1 MTRFVLDASY
11 AISWA
16 REEEQ
21 TPEALRHLRAL
32 GQREAEAFVPMLWCT
47 EIANVLLT
55 LERSNKLSAELV
67 SEWTTTLCTLP
78 ITVFPADVGQSLT
91 EIRPLAQAHGIS
103 AYDASYLHLAMREQV
118 PLATFDRQL
127 IKAARKVGVKL
138 LE

>member
-21 TPEALRHLRAL
+21 TPEALQHLRAL
-32 GQREAEAFVPMLWCT
+32 GRREAEALVPLLWCT

-55 LERSNKLSAELV
+55 LERSNKLSAELI
-67 SEWTTTLCTLP
+67 SEWTTTYCTLP
-78 ITVFPADVGQSLT
+78 ITLFPTDIEQCLT
-91 EIRPLAQAHGIS
+91 EIRPLAQAHGLS
-103 AYDASYLHLAMREQV
+103 VYDASYLHLAMREEV

-127 IKAARKVGVKL
+127 IKAAPKVGVKL
-138 LE
+138 LD

>member
-1 MTRFVLDASY
+1 MRFVLDASY
-11 AISWA
+11 AIGWA

-32 GQREAEAFVPMLWCT
+32 GQREAEALVPMLWCT

-55 LERSNKLSAELV
+55 LERSNKLSAELIAK
-67 SEWTTTLCTLP
+67 WTTAFRTLP
-78 ITVFPADVGQSLT
+78 ITVFPTDLEQSLAQV
-91 EIRPLAQAHGIS
+91 RPLAQAHGLS

-127 IKAARKVGVKL
+127 IKAAPKVGVRL
-138 LE
+138 LD